1 MAEVKRI
8 LIIDF
13 TNYEDYP
20 IGGYLSFARNLML
33 SFGPSLALV
42 GITTSSE
49 DPVGKW
55 YRKTIDGTFYDF
67 FAIARYNKAKTKHV
81 IPDRLAS
88 YCLVKKYLSKIQEI
102 EINNVFLQ
110 RQEMLLAVGNRFE
123 NICFCFAGLEN
134 PLSISKYRYAH
145 FFPHSLKGFF
155 LNK

>member
-20 IGGYLSFARNLML
+20 VGGYLSFARNLMF

-42 GITTSSE
+42 GITTSNE
-49 DPVGKW
+49 DPVGRW

-88 YCLVKKYLSKIQEI
+88 YCLVASGSWQQI
-102 EINNVFLQ
+102 
-110 RQEMLLAVGNRFE
+110 
-123 NICFCFAGLEN
+123 
-134 PLSISKYRYAH
+134 
-145 FFPHSLKGFF
+145 
-155 LNK
+155 